1 MKKIMLAL
9 GAIIAATA
17 VNAASVDWSINLTG
31 GGNGR
36 IYDHTGSTIWSANTG
51 ATAYLVLNNQVE
63 AFVGAL
69 NSDSALTGLYVGSTT
84 AFKSASGVMTAVATA
99 TSDAITLA
107 SQSFNTIL
115 VYNDTDGN
123 TWYKVSTVAESP
135 ARVEATDPSQLA
147 WGSSTAI
154 VPGEWTQAAPEPTSG
169 LLLLLGV
176 AGLALR
182 RKKA

>member
-1 MKKIMLAL
+1 MKKIIMGILAV
-9 GAIIAATA
+9 GFAFAA
-17 VNAASVDWSINLTG
+17 NAASVDWSINLDG
-31 GGNGR
+31 GGAGR
-36 IYDHTGSTIWSANTG
+36 IWDHTGSTIWSQNIG
-51 ATAYLVLNNQVE
+51 ATAYLVLNNQVN

-69 NSDSALTGLYVGSTT
+69 DSGSALTGLYVGSTT
-84 AFKSASGVMTAVATA
+84 DFKVASGVMTAGATA

-115 VYNDTDGN
+115 VYNDTEGN

-135 ARVEATDPSQLA
+135 ARAEATDPAQLA
-147 WGSSTAI
+147 WASKGDI
-154 VPGEWTQAAPEPTSG
+154 VSATWTQAAPEPTSG

>member
-9 GAIIAATA
+9 GAIVAATA
-17 VNAASVDWSINLTG
+17 VHAASVDWSINLTG
-31 GGNGR
+31 GGAGR
-36 IYDHTGSTIWSANTG
+36 IYDQSGTKIWSANTG
-51 ATAYLVLNNQVE
+51 ATAYLVLNSQVD

-69 NSDSALTGLYVGSTT
+69 DSGSALTGLYVGSTT
-84 AFKSASGVMTAVATA
+84 DFKAASGVMTTGATA

-115 VYNDTDGN
+115 VYNDTEGN

-135 ARVEATDPSQLA
+135 ARAEATDPAQLA

-154 VPGEWTQAAPEPTSG
+154 VPGQWTQAVPEPTSG
-169 LLLLLGV
+169 LLLLVG
-176 AGLALR
+176 AAALALR
-182 RKKA
+182 RRRA